1 MKKLL
6 VTIAL
11 GAAIAATQAAAQDA
25 PPPLPGDAPMAGGE
39 GRHHHGG
46 RAQEDMTRAQAR
58 QMADG
63 MFQRFDLNHDGV
75 VTRQEAEQARA
86 QMGFG
91 GERVEK
97 MIDRAFGSAQSLTL
111 QQFEMQSL
119 ARFDRD
125 DLNHDGV
132 VTAAE
137 REQARA
143 QLKAER
149 ASGQNP
155 GQQ

>member
-25 PPPLPGDAPMAGGE
+25 PPPPPGVAPMTGGE

-46 RAQEDMTRAQAR
+46 WAQEDMTRAQAQ
-58 QMADG
+58 QMADA

-111 QQFEMQSL
+111 QQFEAQSL

-137 REQARA
+137 R
-143 QLKAER
+143 
-149 ASGQNP
+149 
-155 GQQ
+155 

>member
-1 MKKLL
+1 MKRLL

-11 GAAIAATQAAAQDA
+11 GATIFSTQALAQDA
-25 PPPLPGDAPMAGGE
+25 GAPRAGGP
-39 GRHHHGG
+39 GGGG
-46 RAQEDMTRAQAR
+46 RAQRDTTRAQAL
-58 QMADG
+58 QMADR
-63 MFQRFDLNHDGV
+63 MFDRFDLNHDGT

-86 QMGFG
+86 QLGFG
-91 GERVEK
+91 SERVEK
-97 MIDRAFGSAQSLTL
+97 MIARTFGDAQSLTR
-111 QQFEMQSL
+111 QQFEAQAL

-137 REQARA
+137 RQQARA

-149 ASGQNP
+149 GQAP
-155 GQQ
+155 Q